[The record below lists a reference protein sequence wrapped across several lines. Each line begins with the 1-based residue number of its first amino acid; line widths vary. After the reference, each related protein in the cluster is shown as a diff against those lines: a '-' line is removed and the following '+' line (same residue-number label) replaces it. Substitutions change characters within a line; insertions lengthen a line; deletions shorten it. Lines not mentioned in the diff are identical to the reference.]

1 MEILN
6 FYVDALKKF
15 ITFTGRSRRKEFWF
29 FWLINMVISWLISLI
44 TGSLGIVGLIF
55 SGLFSL
61 AILLPSLAVAIRR
74 MHDIGKSGW
83 WICINLIPLVGTIWY
98 IVLAAKDSDAG
109 SNQWGDYPK

>member
-29 FWLINMVISWLISLI
+29 FWLINMVISAILSRIPAV
-44 TGSLGIVGLIF
+44 GMIV
-55 SGLFSL
+55 SGLYSL
-61 AILLPSLAVAIRR
+61 AICLPSLAVAIRR